1 MYTKQKERVP
11 SWCDRVLTHTLNGAP
26 LLLHRRLGATDTLTT
41 SDHNAVYAHLEL
53 TLPAPVPPTEPLFLC
68 VVGLENLTSSTLDLG
83 ELAPRTAP
91 PLPPLRLSPPVSQPA
106 TPRLAH
112 QASSRTAAARIGRST
127 TTAAA
132 SPSSSTP
139 TCPVWTPRKR
149 SRRVT

>member
-83 ELAPRTAP
+83 ELAPR
-91 PLPPLRLSPPVSQPA
+91 PA
-106 TPRLAH
+106 NVGDVLCDC
-112 QASSRTAAARIGRST
+112 G
-127 TTAAA
+127 
-132 SPSSSTP
+132 
-139 TCPVWTPRKR
+139 
-149 SRRVT
+149 